1 MESEELM
8 IFKQGRFEFRYNQ
21 KEHDMSTQESHIRTA
36 PQPTPTSTDVNDD
49 RVVKAATT
57 IIKTYFVW
65 KMADRVVAKVLK

>member
-36 PQPTPTSTDVNDD
+36 PQTAKTSTDVQDD
-49 RVVKAATT
+49 RFVRGATT
-57 IIKTYFVW
+57 IIKTYFIW